1 VSGPL
6 TTRPGLRRAL
16 AGVRALVLDADGVVY
31 TRGRALA
38 GAAEALAA
46 LDERGIPYRI
56 ATNISS
62 MHRAS
67 LAARFAGMGLAV
79 PADRIVTALSA
90 TADHVRRAHP
100 GEPVFVITRP
110 DGLREFEGHP
120 LLGPEEAGA
129 ADARAAAVVLGDGE
143 TALSYENLDRAFRLL
158 RTGAQLIAMHRNPW
172 WFTARGETLDTGAF
186 VAALEYA
193 TGARAL
199 LVGKP
204 APLMF
209 RAAHASLAAEVEAA
223 GGSPRLRLHDVAMV
237 GDHARQDIGGAQ
249 RAGLRGILVL
259 SGRTPAVEVPG
270 LRGRSVPAA
279 VAATLG
285 DVVAALA

>member
-1 VSGPL
+1 MSSSPA
-6 TTRPGLRRAL
+6 RLRAAL

-31 TRGRALA
+31 ARGRALP
-38 GAAEALAA
+38 GAAEALAE
-46 LDERGIPYRI
+46 LETRSIPYRI

-62 MHRAS
+62 MHRAT
-67 LAARFAGMGLAV
+67 LAAWLGGMDLAV
-79 PADRIVTALSA
+79 APERIVTALSA

-120 LLGPEEAGA
+120 LLRPDQVDAPE
-129 ADARAAAVVLGDGE
+129 ARAAAVVLGDGG
-143 TALSYENLDRAFRLL
+143 TDLSYENLDRAFRLL
-158 RTGAQLIAMHRNPW
+158 RRGAELIAMHRNPW
-172 WFTARGETLDTGAF
+172 WFTSRGETLDTGAF

-193 TGARAL
+193 TGIRAR

-209 RAAHASLAAEVEAA
+209 RAAHASLAAEVAAA
-223 GGSPRLRLHDVAMV
+223 GGSPLRRAEVAMI
-237 GDHARQDIGGAQ
+237 GDHARQDIGGAR

-259 SGRTPAVEVPG
+259 SGRTPAEELPG
-270 LRGRSVPAA
+270 LRGRAVPDA
-279 VAATLG
+279 VAATVG